1 MTDTILIAAILIPA
15 LIIAIVFHEVA
26 HGWAALALGD
36 PTAQERGRLTLNPLR
51 HVDPVGTLLVPGF
64 LALVGGPIFGWAKP
78 VPVMQRRLSNPRF
91 GMMAVAAAGPGTN
104 FVLAAVAA
112 VAFGLAAPLGAQIS
126 FGETGMST
134 IVGPAGDV
142 LPLVTGLFYFLLI
155 NVFIGMFNLLPIP
168 PFDGSH
174 IVEGAMPRRWVHH
187 YEKLRPFG
195 MLLFF
200 GLIALTWFAPGLGVL
215 ENTIGPPVNWM
226 LGKYLGLADTVSG
239 A

>member
-1 MTDTILIAAILIPA
+1 M
-15 LIIAIVFHEVA
+15 A

-36 PTAQERGRLTLNPLR
+36 PTAKERGRLTLNPLR

-78 VPVMQRRLSNPRF
+78 VPVVHQRLANPRF
-91 GMMAVAAAGPGTN
+91 GMMAVAAAGPATN
-104 FVLAAVAA
+104 FLLAVFAA
-112 VAFGLAAPLGAQIS
+112 VAFGMAAPQGAQMS
-126 FGETGMST
+126 SGGTGMST
-134 IVGPAGDV
+134 IVDQAGTV
-142 LPLVTGLFYFLLI
+142 LPVVTGLFYFLLI
-155 NVFIGMFNLLPIP
+155 NVFIGIFNLLPIP

-174 IVEGAMPRRWVHH
+174 IVEGAMPRRWVHY

-200 GLIALTWFAPGLGVL
+200 ALIALTWFAPGLGVL

-226 LGKYLGLADTVSG
+226 LGKYLGLADAV
-239 A
+239 AAA